1 MHVNSGEHVTSQ
13 DAILVQ
19 TTTVE
24 GKVYNRA
31 DQSAQLP
38 ISLWVGLRNPNTG
51 SVSSSVETA
60 ADGSFHMYGVVAGTY
75 EVCVDASLISARS
88 CIFDGSVGS
97 NPTVTISDGQIISD
111 INIPIDFH
119 GAITGRVLSRTSSA
133 SPATPLASG
142 EVTVY
147 KFDGTY
153 FQIEETVPIVGDG
166 TFQITQL
173 ESGDYVLRFSD
184 NYGVFNSEYWQDQRY
199 FYDSTVIHVDDGSIV
214 ELADSILDTRSIDVS
229 RISGNS
235 RFDVGVNVS
244 KQLYP
249 EGSVPTQGIPV
260 VYIANGYNFPD
271 ALTASPA
278 AALVGGVVLLV
289 EPDSIPSEVAAEIQR
304 LRPSRIIVAGGWA
317 SVSPRVFD
325 QLSTYV
331 ASPSDISREGGSDRY
346 EASRSIVRDAFS
358 GTGSDYAI
366 IATGANYPDAL
377 SAGPA
382 ASSIGAPVILVD
394 GSESSLDQPTA
405 QLLAD
410 LGVKYVAIAGGT
422 GSVNPGIEASLK
434 GLLGTSNV
442 YRVAGKDRFEVAVL
456 ISKLFFAEADYAYVA
471 TGYKFP
477 DALTGGP
484 LAANNGAP
492 LLLSPPE
499 CLPNDVFGEVMD
511 LDAQSLVLLGGPG
524 SLSTSVENLTLCNPQ
539 ANTK

>member
-1 MHVNSGEHVTSQ
+1 M
-13 DAILVQ
+13 
-19 TTTVE
+19 
-24 GKVYNRA
+24 R
-31 DQSAQLP
+31 
-38 ISLWVGLRNPNTG
+38 SLQQ
-51 SVSSSVETA
+51 E
-60 ADGSFHMYGVVAGTY
+60 
-75 EVCVDASLISARS
+75 LIIRM
-88 CIFDGSVGS
+88 
-97 NPTVTISDGQIISD
+97 
-111 INIPIDFH
+111 
-119 GAITGRVLSRTSSA
+119 
-133 SPATPLASG
+133 
-142 EVTVY
+142 
-147 KFDGTY
+147 
-153 FQIEETVPIVGDG
+153 
-166 TFQITQL
+166 
-173 ESGDYVLRFSD
+173 
-184 NYGVFNSEYWQDQRY
+184 
-199 FYDSTVIHVDDGSIV
+199 
-214 ELADSILDTRSIDVS
+214 
-229 RISGNS
+229 
-235 RFDVGVNVS
+235 
-244 KQLYP
+244 
-249 EGSVPTQGIPV
+249 
-260 VYIANGYNFPD
+260 
-271 ALTASPA
+271 
-278 AALVGGVVLLV
+278 
-289 EPDSIPSEVAAEIQR
+289 
-304 LRPSRIIVAGGWA
+304 
-317 SVSPRVFD
+317 
-325 QLSTYV
+325 
-331 ASPSDISREGGSDRY
+331 
-346 EASRSIVRDAFS
+346 
-358 GTGSDYAI
+358 
-366 IATGANYPDAL
+366 L